1 MKSLYQADAAAEI
14 QERLNRLSPSSMRQW
29 GTMDAAQAMAH
40 CSNAMENAIGDAR
53 PPRMFIG
60 RLIGPM
66 VKKMAIA
73 NDEPLKKNS
82 PTSPELRV
90 ADKRQLDIE
99 KQRLSGLIE
108 KFVAAGPGGC
118 TDHPHSFFGRM
129 TADEWG
135 VLMYKHV
142 DHHLRQFG
150 A

>member
-1 MKSLYQADAAAEI
+1 MRSLYQRDAAAEI
-14 QERLNRLSPSSMRQW
+14 QERLSRLGPSSARQW
-29 GTMDAAQAMAH
+29 GTMSAAQAMAH
-40 CSNAMENAIGDAR
+40 CSNAMENATGDAK

-82 PTSPELRV
+82 PTSPELKV
-90 ADKRQLDIE
+90 SDARQLDVE

-108 KFVAAGPGGC
+108 RFVSAGPAAC
-118 TDHPHSFFGRM
+118 TNHPHSFFGRM

-150 A
+150 V